1 MKKRTLTE
9 ASKEA
14 LILEYGKDAVKID
27 KELTEL
33 ATLIIKRKDCIIALN
48 RTEKKDKKTMESYT
62 EVDTQIKKIIVE
74 INKKLS
80 V

>member
-14 LILEYGKDAVKID
+14 LVLEYGKEAVKID
-27 KELTEL
+27 RELTEL

-48 RTEKKDKKTMESYT
+48 RTEKKDKKTMESYKDID
-62 EVDTQIKKIIVE
+62 VQIKKIIIE
-74 INKKLS
+74 INKKLGI
-80 V
+80 